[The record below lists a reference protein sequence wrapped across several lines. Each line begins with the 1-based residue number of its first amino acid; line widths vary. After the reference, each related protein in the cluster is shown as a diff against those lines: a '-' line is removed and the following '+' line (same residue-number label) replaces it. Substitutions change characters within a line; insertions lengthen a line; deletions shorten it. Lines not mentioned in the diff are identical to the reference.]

1 MKRRTIILIVGIM
14 LSQLAISAGTSSENS
29 AACDLAA
36 AKSLAF
42 GGVGVAGLMSEGER
56 NLRAV
61 LERPDA
67 SQQLQAALAHAT
79 PAGTLYILVGLRWC
93 DRAAYQK
100 VFDSLG
106 RPNDD
111 VKVVRG
117 CMISKEPFRQVLSQI
132 RDGRFDDY
140 LLRQP
145 RRLSNVALVR
155 CRGMRPL
162 AQISGQSAKLATH
175 SPVV

>member
-1 MKRRTIILIVGIM
+1 MKTLIIM
-14 LSQLAISAGTSSENS
+14 LIAGIVLSQPGISTATSSENS
-29 AACDLAA
+29 AARDLAA

-42 GGVGVAGLMSEGER
+42 GGVGVAGLMSQGEQ

-79 PAGTLYILVGLRWC
+79 TAGTLYILVGLRRC

-100 VFDSLG
+100 VFDSLA
-106 RPNDD
+106 RSNDD
-111 VKVVRG
+111 VEVVCG

-132 RDGRFDDY
+132 QDGRFDDY
-140 LLRQP
+140 LSRPP
-145 RRLSNVALVR
+145 R
-155 CRGMRPL
+155 
-162 AQISGQSAKLATH
+162 
-175 SPVV
+175 

>member
-1 MKRRTIILIVGIM
+1 MRKLVITLITGIV
-14 LSQLAISAGTSSENS
+14 LSQAIISVATSSENS
-29 AACDLAA
+29 AAQEVAA

-61 LERPDA
+61 LERSDA
-67 SQQLQAALAHAT
+67 SQQLQAAFPHAT
-79 PAGTLYILVGLRWC
+79 AAGKLYILVGLRRC

-111 VKVVRG
+111 VQVVRG
-117 CMISKEPFRQVLSQI
+117 CMISKEAFRQVLLQI
-132 RDGRFDDY
+132 QDGRFDDY
-140 LLRQP
+140 LARAP
-145 RRLSNVALVR
+145 R
-155 CRGMRPL
+155 
-162 AQISGQSAKLATH
+162 
-175 SPVV
+175 